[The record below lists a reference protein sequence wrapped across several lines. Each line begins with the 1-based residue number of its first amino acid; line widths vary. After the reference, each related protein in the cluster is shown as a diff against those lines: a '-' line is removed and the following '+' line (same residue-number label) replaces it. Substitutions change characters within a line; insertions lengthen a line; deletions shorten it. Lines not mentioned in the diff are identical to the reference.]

1 MEKKVTINAQ
11 WEIDVIN
18 SRYSR
23 SITIRFFFVPLSL
36 DSAKRE
42 HLRWIR
48 NHWEMLMLYKKKKE
62 KKRLKAVT
70 SDICKSGRRLSLPPW
85 IPRIRPW
92 KNWISDSRSRP
103 LPCRGILNNVV
114 GSMKSR
120 IAATKNYSAFSFI
133 HSSFF
138 FFLYPFSE
146 SRSIKEGRKKRSNE
160 HYFISTV
167 RDQKIGNDSIECE
180 SRIIKL
186 RNCCTLFC

>member
-138 FFLYPFSE
+138 FFFFISVLGITFDKRRKKKKKQRTLFYFYR
-146 SRSIKEGRKKRSNE
+146 SRSKNWNLIRSNVKVE
-160 HYFISTV
+160 
-167 RDQKIGNDSIECE
+167 
-180 SRIIKL
+180 
-186 RNCCTLFC
+186 

>member
-1 MEKKVTINAQ
+1 MLIAKYLFKTSIIFNKKQTLLCYVIASIMEKKTHDKRTMRNRCNKF
-11 WEIDVIN
+11 EIFKIDN
-18 SRYSR
+18 D
-23 SITIRFFFVPLSL
+23 SIFFVPLSL

-48 NHWEMLMLYKKKKE
+48 NHWEMLMLYKKKKK

-138 FFLYPFSE
+138 FFFYIR
-146 SRSIKEGRKKRSNE
+146 SRN
-160 HYFISTV
+160 HV
-167 RDQKIGNDSIECE
+167 R
-180 SRIIKL
+180 
-186 RNCCTLFC
+186 